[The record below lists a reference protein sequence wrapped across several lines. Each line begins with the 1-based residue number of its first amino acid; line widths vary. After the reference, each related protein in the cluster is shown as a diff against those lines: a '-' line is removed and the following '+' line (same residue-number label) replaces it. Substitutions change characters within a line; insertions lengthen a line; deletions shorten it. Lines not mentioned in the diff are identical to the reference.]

1 VASRVG
7 NGAVVNLVNRRS
19 VVVAL
24 VLLAG
29 LAFVGRWL
37 VSRDAPPEAPPGSQV
52 ASINPPAA
60 EPPQTPPSVEAEAA
74 TASAMAPPSSSLATF
89 RGRVTDAVTHQPVRE
104 FEVAFHRTQ
113 WSSSSDPPG
122 ARVYQSEDGRF
133 EWRGVAPG
141 AWLLTVSARGYQ
153 RFELEGVIPNDV
165 APRELIVPMRPGYAL
180 RGRVYDEASGAGIAA
195 ADVSFR
201 EAQESLFGSNWRSR
215 PRIVTRKDGT
225 FALESLPP
233 GRIKLMVNA
242 REYAGRELEVLVGD
256 DMPPVEVGLAAGASI
271 AGRLTAADGVTP
283 VEGQV
288 GLYSLAT
295 QSGGMG
301 KTDSAGEFK
310 YQHLEPGNYRLVG
323 RSGAARVEQEI
334 TLAPNQGMEG
344 VVLALK
350 ASASIRGVVSGLRP
364 EELKRVSLSVHRD
377 DGLEGHEFF
386 TNNGVDRNGAFEVQG
401 VAPGRVRVVADFSM
415 RRQVWKAVDMP
426 ATGDAYVE
434 LDFGRGARLSGRVT
448 RGGQPLAN
456 TLVIPMAMEE
466 ETGYSYGTRTSAQ
479 GEYAVGGLSNG
490 EYRVRVEGYPSR
502 FVQVSGDTV
511 FNIDL
516 PTASLIGRVLEERG
530 DAPIVGADVELRP
543 AQGARYRWVGRSD
556 HLGRFNLR
564 GVETGDFV
572 LTVYRPGYD
581 VVRERI
587 TYDPGQPEPTIRL
600 RRVPGVEIR
609 VRTKDGFPEDL
620 YVSEVLGETTGNAFP
635 IHLDANGVGAL
646 PNGFAGGTLS
656 FQAVGYAP
664 TVVRN
669 WGGERLDLQLA
680 RATAGTD

>member
-1 VASRVG
+1 
-7 NGAVVNLVNRRS
+7 VNLVNRRS

-29 LAFVGRWL
+29 LVFMARWL
-37 VSRDAPPEAPPGSQV
+37 APRDEAPGAPPGLQI
-52 ASINPPAA
+52 ASINPPAV
-60 EPPQTPPSVEAEAA
+60 EPQQAPGAVEAEVA
-74 TASAMAPPSSSLATF
+74 TTAIAPPPASVATF
-89 RGRVTDAVTHQPVRE
+89 RGRVIDAATRQPIRE
-104 FEVAFHRTQ
+104 FEVAFNRTQ
-113 WSSSSDPPG
+113 GSSSSVPPG
-122 ARVYQSEDGRF
+122 ARVYQSDDGRF

-141 AWLLTVSARGYQ
+141 AWLMTVSARGYQ
-153 RFELEGVIPNDV
+153 RFELEGVIPNEA
-165 APRELIVPMRPGYAL
+165 APPEMIVPMRAGYAL
-180 RGRVYDEASGAGIAA
+180 RGRVYDEASGAGVAA

-201 EAQESLFGSNWRSR
+201 EAQEALFGSNWRTR
-215 PRIVTRKDGT
+215 PRIVTRKDGS
-225 FALESLPP
+225 FSLESLPP
-233 GRIKLMVNA
+233 GRIKLMVSA
-242 REYAGRELEVLVGD
+242 RDYASRELDILVGED
-256 DMPPVEVGLAAGASI
+256 TQPVEVGLAAGASI

-283 VEGQV
+283 VEGQA
-288 GLYSLAT
+288 GLYSLET
-295 QSGGMG
+295 QSGGIG
-301 KTDSAGEFK
+301 NTEAGGEFK
-310 YQHLEPGNYRLVG
+310 FQNLEPGGYRLVG
-323 RSGAARVEQEI
+323 RSGNARVEQEI
-334 TLAPNQGMEG
+334 TLAPNQRVEG

-350 ASASIRGVVSGLRP
+350 ANASIRGVVTGLRP
-364 EELKRVSLSVHRD
+364 EELKRVSISVQRD
-377 DGLEGHEFF
+377 GREGHEFF
-386 TNNGVDRNGAFEVQG
+386 TNDGVDRSGAFEVQG
-401 VAPGRVRVVADFSM
+401 VAPGRVRVVADFSL
-415 RRQVWKAVDMP
+415 RRQVWKSVDMP

-434 LDFGRGARLSGRVT
+434 LDFGRGARLSGRIT
-448 RGGQPLAN
+448 RGGEPLAN
-456 TLVIPMAMEE
+456 TMVIPYAVEE
-466 ETGYSYGTRTSAQ
+466 ETGFSYGARTSAQ
-479 GEYAVGGLSNG
+479 GEYAVDGLSKG

-502 FVQVSGDTV
+502 FVHVSGDTV

-516 PTASLIGRVLEERG
+516 PAASLLGRVLEERG
-530 DAPIVGADVELRP
+530 NAPIVGADVELRP

-587 TYDPGQPEPTIRL
+587 SYDPGQPEPTIRL

-620 YVSEVLGETTGNAFP
+620 YVSEVLGETQGNAFP
-635 IHLDANGVGAL
+635 IHLDANGVGVL

-664 TVVRN
+664 VVIRN